1 MSPLATCL
9 CRCAASSPHQQQN
22 AVRLIHV
29 CLSTL
34 MKVGLPKPVAMEGS
48 VVFSALQEVLFLQ
61 GAAPQ
66 VGGGGSWSSQL
77 GVKTQKQHTAEQQ
90 VRGWLVGWLVGWCVC

>member
-1 MSPLATCL
+1 M
-9 CRCAASSPHQQQN
+9 
-22 AVRLIHV
+22 RLIHV

-34 MKVGLPKPVAMEGS
+34 MKAGLPKPVAMEGS

-90 VRGWLVGWLVGWCVC
+90 VRGWLVGRVVCLLA

>member
-1 MSPLATCL
+1 
-9 CRCAASSPHQQQN
+9 
-22 AVRLIHV
+22 
-29 CLSTL
+29 
-34 MKVGLPKPVAMEGS
+34 MKAGLPKPVAMEGS

-61 GAAPQ
+61 GDAPQ

-90 VRGWLVGWLVGWCVC
+90 VWGWLVGLVGRVVCFLVVDRRWRCLALLCLLTY